1 MKMYEL
7 NRMADKA
14 GGYSLGR
21 AIRTAVNNGGTPD
34 GLEREISE
42 ELKGRNSVDG
52 FRVPPFAFAARDL
65 LADTATDGAE
75 LVGEDPQR
83 TLPLLRPNN
92 LVSALGVQVITGLKG
107 DAKFPKIT
115 TGTGAAWAATETGT
129 TSESDPQ
136 FAEVSLVPK
145 HIAGGTTYSR
155 QLLAQSAESI
165 EKIVR
170 DDVTR
175 AISSEID
182 IAVVQGD
189 GASGRPTG
197 VTAASGVTD
206 SAIATP
212 GQPTKAEL
220 FEYLSDLEAG
230 DALSGSLGWVCTPAV
245 AAHLK
250 STLIDSNVA
259 GAMWN
264 LESNT
269 VLGYKAVTHSG
280 ITANSLIFGNWGDV
294 LVGVFGDGSVD
305 VIIDPYSQAKSRKVV
320 LTASMMVDVGVR
332 RGESFCKNA

>member
-1 MKMYEL
+1 
-7 NRMADKA
+7 MADKA

-21 AIRTAVNNGGTPD
+21 AIRSAVNNGGTPD

-52 FRVPPFAFAARDL
+52 FRVPPFAFGSRDL

-75 LVGEDPQR
+75 LVGEDAQR

-92 LVSALGVQVITGLKG
+92 LVTALGVTVVTGLKG
-107 DAKFPKIT
+107 DAKFPKIS
-115 TGTGAAWAATETGT
+115 TGSGAAWASTETGT

-136 FAEVSLVPK
+136 FGEVSLVPK

-155 QLLAQSAESI
+155 QLLAQSPESI

-175 AISSEID
+175 AISTEID
-182 IAVVQGD
+182 VAVVQGD

-197 VTAASGVTD
+197 VVSTTSVTE
-206 SAIATP
+206 STVATP

-230 DALSGSLGWVCTPAV
+230 NALSGSLGWVCTPAV

-280 ITANSLIFGNWGDV
+280 VSSNTLIFGNWADV

-305 VIIDPYSQAKSRKVV
+305 VIVDPYSQAKSRKVV
-320 LTASMMVDVGVR
+320 LTASLMVDIGVR
-332 RGESFCKNA
+332 RAESFCKNV